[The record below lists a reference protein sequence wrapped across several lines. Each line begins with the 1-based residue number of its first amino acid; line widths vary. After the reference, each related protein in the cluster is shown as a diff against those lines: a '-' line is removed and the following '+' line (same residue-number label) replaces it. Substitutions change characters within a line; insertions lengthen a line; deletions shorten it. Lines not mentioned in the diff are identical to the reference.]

1 MGSTPFPGRASTS
14 VSLSTVYLRL
24 RYPRHRFG
32 PGFTGPW
39 RLRIRGRGRVSFGRD
54 VRVRNLSGR
63 TALLTFGAEARIEI
77 GDRVE
82 IDGAGLMSAS
92 TIVVGDDAIL
102 GPCLLVDT
110 DFHAVGRERRR
121 GRESVTR
128 RPIRIGRNAWIQGK
142 STILKGVSVGEGAV
156 VRWGALVAGDVP
168 AGAGGMGNPAAP
180 GAPL

>member
-1 MGSTPFPGRASTS
+1 MN
-14 VSLSTVYLRL
+14 LSTLYLRL
-24 RYPRHRFG
+24 RYPRHTFG

-39 RLRIRGRGRVSFGRD
+39 RLRIRGAGRVSFGRD
-54 VRVRNLSGR
+54 VRVRDASGR
-63 TALLTFGAEARIEI
+63 SALLTFGADARIDI

-92 TIVVGDDAIL
+92 AIVVEEDVIL
-102 GPCLLVDT
+102 GPCLVVDT

-121 GRESVTR
+121 SREPVTR

-156 VRWGALVAGDVP
+156 VRWGSLVAGDV
-168 AGAGGMGNPAAP
+168 AADAVVMGNPAVAVAQP
-180 GAPL
+180 

>member
-1 MGSTPFPGRASTS
+1 
-14 VSLSTVYLRL
+14 VSLSTLYLRL
-24 RYPRHRFG
+24 RYSRHTFG
-32 PGFTGPW
+32 PGFRGPW

-54 VRVRNLSGR
+54 VRVRNASGH
-63 TALLTFGAEARIEI
+63 TALLTFGPQARIDI

-92 TIVVGDDAIL
+92 SIVVGDDAIL

-110 DFHAVGRERRR
+110 DFHAVGRERRQ
-121 GRESVTR
+121 GGEPVTR
-128 RPIRIGRNAWIQGK
+128 RPISIGRNAWIQGK

-168 AGAGGMGNPAAP
+168 AGAVVMGNPAVAVTEP
-180 GAPL
+180 TR

>member
-1 MGSTPFPGRASTS
+1 
-14 VSLSTVYLRL
+14 VSLSTLYLRL
-24 RYPRHRFG
+24 RYPRHTFG

-54 VRVRNLSGR
+54 VRVRNACGQ
-63 TALLTFGAEARIEI
+63 TALLTFGAGARIDI

-92 TIVVGDDAIL
+92 TIVVENDAIL

-121 GRESVTR
+121 SGEPATR

-142 STILKGVSVGEGAV
+142 ATILKGVTVGEGAV
-156 VRWGALVAGDVP
+156 VRWGALVAGDVA
-168 AGAGGMGNPAAP
+168 AGAVVMGNPAVAVRAP
-180 GAPL
+180 

>member
-1 MGSTPFPGRASTS
+1 

-24 RYPRHRFG
+24 RYPRHAFG
-32 PGFTGPW
+32 AGFTGPW
-39 RLRIRGRGRVSFGRD
+39 RLRIRGRGRVSFGHD
-54 VRVRNLSGR
+54 VRIRNDSGR
-63 TALLTFGAEARIEI
+63 TALLTFGRDARIDI

-92 TIVVGDDAIL
+92 AIVVEEDAIL

-121 GRESVTR
+121 SSESVTR

-142 STILKGVSVGEGAV
+142 ATILKGVSVGEGAV
-156 VRWGALVAGDVP
+156 VRWGALVAGDVA
-168 AGAGGMGNPAAP
+168 AGAVVMGNPATVVAQP
-180 GAPL
+180 

>member
-1 MGSTPFPGRASTS
+1 VNFST
-14 VSLSTVYLRL
+14 LYLRL

-32 PGFTGPW
+32 PGFAGPW

-63 TALLTFGAEARIEI
+63 TALLTFGAEARIEV

-92 TIVVGDDAIL
+92 TIVVGEDAIL
-102 GPCLLVDT
+102 GPCLVVDT
-110 DFHAVGRERRR
+110 DFHAVGRERRQA
-121 GRESVTR
+121 GEPVIR

-156 VRWGALVAGDVP
+156 VRWGALVAGDVAP
-168 AGAGGMGNPAAP
+168 GTVVMGNPAVVVT
-180 GAPL
+180 GS